1 MKLLDYI
8 RGLRKGKEAHRLEKE
23 SMKDSFLADAMDGYS
38 QVEGNHEERIRKLR
52 MQVSAHSSKRKNS
65 YAVTWSIAACL
76 VIGIGISSYFLF
88 LKKSMTEDMLFI
100 AKEDTPSA
108 VFEPASPPAPA
119 PVSAPT
125 PAVKENTALS
135 AERTDWDSAHEVT
148 VKQTGR
154 KDIIAKSKSAAKTQD
169 VFVEPVSALEESAE
183 SMMMQEAKAVVATD
197 TFHSESDNKMR
208 IAKVVANP
216 TQNMIKGKVTN
227 EKGEPIIGASVL
239 YKGTN
244 FGTITDLNGEFSL
257 LKQEGQKKLTA
268 QYIGYESVEIPV
280 DSSRTMLIAMN
291 EDNQTLSEVVVVGY
305 GAQKKKKSITA
316 GNVAAPKGKIDEK
329 SDKKIDE
336 KNGEKIDEQTPE
348 PIIGKRK
355 YQKYLK
361 DSLIRPTDESCKD
374 VKGEVILSF
383 LIDKEGKPQNI
394 TVTKGL
400 CESADKEAIRLIKE
414 GPKWTAGKLPV
425 EVKVKF

>member
-1 MKLLDYI
+1 
-8 RGLRKGKEAHRLEKE
+8 
-23 SMKDSFLADAMDGYS
+23 
-38 QVEGNHEERIRKLR
+38 
-52 MQVSAHSSKRKNS
+52 
-65 YAVTWSIAACL
+65 
-76 VIGIGISSYFLF
+76 
-88 LKKSMTEDMLFI
+88 MTEDMLFI

-125 PAVKENTALS
+125 PAVKENAALS
-135 AERTDWDSAHEVT
+135 AKKTDRDSAHEVT
-148 VKQTGR
+148 VKQTGK
-154 KDIIAKSKSAAKTQD
+154 KDIIAKSKSAVKTQD
-169 VFVEPVSALEESAE
+169 VFVEPVSALEESSE

-197 TFHSESDNKMR
+197 TSHSKPDHKMR
-208 IAKVVANP
+208 MAKVVGHP

-257 LKQEGQKKLTA
+257 LKKEGQKKLTA
-268 QYIGYESVEIPV
+268 QYIGYEPVEIPV
-280 DSSRTMLIAMN
+280 DSSQTMLIAMN

-305 GAQKKKKSITA
+305 GAQKKKKSIAA
-316 GNVAAPKGKIDEK
+316 GNVAVPKEKIR
-329 SDKKIDE
+329 E
-336 KNGEKIDEQTPE
+336 KNGEKIDERTPE

-361 DSLIRPTDESCKD
+361 DSLIRLTDETCKD
-374 VKGEVILSF
+374 MKGEVILSF

-425 EVKVKF
+425 EIKVKF